1 MLTKFRHTASGAHA
15 SQNLHRGDA
24 APLTQPNE
32 LYSEYLSSA
41 SARGAARRARPPRL
55 RASPARG
62 AANLGLP
69 SPGPVRRPA
78 AFAARPTC
86 TSLCQ
91 QRGRIFYHACIHLLT
106 GKSFCCIPPTMKC
119 IVLIEF
125 DDDRPRYSY

>member
-1 MLTKFRHTASGAHA
+1 VSLLTKFRHTASGAHA

-41 SARGAARRARPPRL
+41 SARGAARPPRL

-62 AANLGLP
+62 ATNFGLP
-69 SPGPVRRPA
+69 GPGPVRRPA

-125 DDDRPRYSY
+125 DDDRASCC